1 MSSFNIYNF
10 EEIVHEIEDVEEEQT
25 QASWIA
31 IGILE
36 KMYDDDAGY
45 IDEYFISQS
54 RDIDNLINKIFK
66 MEE

>member
-45 IDEYFISQS
+45 IDEYFTSQS